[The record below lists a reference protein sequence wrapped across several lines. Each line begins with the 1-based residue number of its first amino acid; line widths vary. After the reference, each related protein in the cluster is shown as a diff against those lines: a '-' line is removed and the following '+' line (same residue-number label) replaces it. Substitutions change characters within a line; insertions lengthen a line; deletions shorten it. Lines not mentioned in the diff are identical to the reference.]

1 MGLTPDG
8 KTMTLTI
15 HTATSTAIA
24 EIELRMGE
32 LSILKISH
40 RLGYL
45 ALASLWFKTSR
56 TNFDPLA
63 RNR

>member
-1 MGLTPDG
+1 MSLAPDG

-32 LSILKISH
+32 LSILKISN

-45 ALASLWFKTSR
+45 ALASL
-56 TNFDPLA
+56 
-63 RNR
+63 